1 MSTPNSGTT
10 IPDLTTN
17 IGDVSKL
24 DFLKNVSLD
33 DTPAPSPEVP
43 APAGDTGR
51 GTEAPAGS
59 MEAEDTASGDIEPAP
74 ALGILPEPSVSAPAP
89 APAPA
94 TETPAPAAS
103 RNSDGTVSARR
114 DARDYSGIAPE
125 DVPHF
130 KQMSNTAFEAA
141 RNWYLAHK
149 QNLNIEDKYKT
160 ELTELREYK
169 FYQHPEAYKL
179 SPDYQKASSEANVQ
193 AAIVNH
199 WTQQLAKLDANEPIN
214 DIGTDEKGNR
224 FIKAEPIPPNPALR
238 AQVTAALQRAI
249 QAQATASS
257 QLESLSAK
265 YTERSKTF
273 DEQLAQAVNQL
284 VQPDLLKHPTF
295 SKYHDTYLNKVIP
308 PHLQSV
314 PVYRQM
320 AKMAAFIQVASQQ
333 IAALQKAN
341 QTRTVQAAAVRQQG
355 PGDGQPATDSGD
367 WMDQPIDAALSQLNK
382 ARAAYQ

>member
-24 DFLKNVSLD
+24 DFLKNVPLD

-51 GTEAPAGS
+51 EPEVPAGS
-59 MEAEDTASGDIEPAP
+59 TEAEDTAASDIEPAP
-74 ALGILPEPSVSAPAP
+74 ALGILPETTAP

-103 RNSDGTVSARR
+103 RNPDGTVSARR
-114 DARDYSGIAPE
+114 GVRDYSDIAPE
-125 DVPHF
+125 DVDYF
-130 KQMSNTAFEAA
+130 KQMSDKAYAQA
-141 RNWYLAHK
+141 KSWYLAHK
-149 QNLNIEDKYKT
+149 QNANIEDKYKS

-169 FYQHPEAYKL
+169 YYQHPEAYKL

-257 QLESLSAK
+257 QLESLSSK

-273 DEQLAQAVNQL
+273 DEQFDLGVNTL
-284 VQPDLLKHPTF
+284 VQPELLKHPAF
-295 SKYHDTYLNKVIP
+295 VKYHDAFLHKVIP
-308 PHLQSV
+308 PHLQNV
-314 PVYRQM
+314 PVYRQA
-320 AKMAAFIQVASQQ
+320 AKMAAFISVASQQ
-333 IAALQKAN
+333 IAALQKAL

-355 PGDGQPATDSGD
+355 PGDGQPATGSGD
-367 WMDQPIDAALSQLNK
+367 WMDQPIDAALNQLNK